1 MSETT
6 IDWRAIIE
14 QVLLY
19 LSGAGLL
26 TWGGWKGWLKLQ
38 TGGTV
43 EPLQNSDKPA
53 PDGFVEHAALIV
65 ATAPAATP
73 AIRESYMLDGL
84 TEAQVLRAECQRLA
98 PAKTTT
104 TKLASGWAGVAESGK
119 PAAKRRAAK

>member
-1 MSETT
+1 MGETS

-14 QVLLY
+14 QLLLW

-26 TWGGWKGWLKLQ
+26 TWGGWQGWLKLR

-43 EPLQNSDKPA
+43 DATQNSDKPA

-73 AIRESYMLDGL
+73 AIREKYMLDGL

-98 PAKTTT
+98 PAKATTA
-104 TKLASGWAGVAESGK
+104 KLSSGWNGVADAAK
-119 PAAKRRAAK
+119 PATKRRAAK